1 MLPTP
6 LVSVWMGFSSCSD
19 AHVICFTKIGFFV
32 VGVCSNGL
40 KECIWGSYSGI
51 KVTHQSNEIVKWN
64 VTNAVSEVVIQ
75 SVLVSRG
82 GLFCWCICANNS
94 YFRITINSNEYIRLL
109 IFLICKMFFVI
120 SSVIRRPI
128 SSWDLSVAVLYMKWY
143 PLKIIDVVSSFVR
156 HRCSCIATTS
166 MLNVLHSVIS
176 WWSLPGLNS
185 VRTL

>member
-51 KVTHQSNEIVKWN
+51 KVTHQNNEIVKWN

-82 GLFCWCICANNS
+82 GLSCWCICANNS

-109 IFLICKMFFVI
+109 IFLICKMFFSNFFGDKETDFFLRSFCCCTVHEMVSI
-120 SSVIRRPI
+120 NNNWCCLFICSPSVFLYSNHIHVECFASSYKLVK
-128 SSWDLSVAVLYMKWY
+128 SA
-143 PLKIIDVVSSFVR
+143 
-156 HRCSCIATTS
+156 
-166 MLNVLHSVIS
+166 
-176 WWSLPGLNS
+176 WS
-185 VRTL
+185 